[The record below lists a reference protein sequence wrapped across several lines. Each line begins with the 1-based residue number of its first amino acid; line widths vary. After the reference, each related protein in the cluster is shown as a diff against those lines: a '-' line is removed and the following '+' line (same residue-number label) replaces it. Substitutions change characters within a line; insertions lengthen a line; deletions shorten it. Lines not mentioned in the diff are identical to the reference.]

1 MHRTLLALRRAQP
14 ELVDPDLARV
24 EGRWDDDARWLVL
37 HRGSLRVVA
46 NLADV
51 PREVE
56 LDRVPTGV
64 LFATGQQPAW
74 SGRTVTLPAAS
85 AAVLPTR

>member
-1 MHRTLLALRRAQP
+1 VHRTLLALRKAHP
-14 ELVDPDLARV
+14 ELVDPDLAAV
-24 EGRWDDDARWLVL
+24 EVRWDDDARWLVL

-64 LFATGQQPAW
+64 LFATGQQPTW
-74 SGRTVTLPAAS
+74 SGCAVTLPAAS
-85 AAVLPTR
+85 AAVLR